1 MDSVELRDLKS
12 AASSQ
17 GHATTK
23 RILVHL
29 ELSLICTVLAVLKPA
44 STHFLFVARAVCG
57 SGARNVDPTG
67 NAPNSMVSQ
76 GGACVL
82 MLLGVNGARLDTGGN
97 PAYFDPNLG
106 MDLRVTFTPV
116 PFPMPALL
124 TLPGLIAIRWL
135 SQRHATK

>member
-1 MDSVELRDLKS
+1 
-12 AASSQ
+12 
-17 GHATTK
+17 
-23 RILVHL
+23 
-29 ELSLICTVLAVLKPA
+29 
-44 STHFLFVARAVCG
+44 
-57 SGARNVDPTG
+57 
-67 NAPNSMVSQ
+67 MVSQ

-124 TLPGLIAIRWL
+124 APPGLIAIRWL
-135 SQRHATK
+135 SQRHAVK